1 MNSAHVDFIAQ
12 TWCLQVHAK
21 YWEKTEIRLT
31 ELVTRLITSIFLSGI
46 PILCKFPRG
55 LHRTLLFQNPV
66 NLYSI
71 LYHLYIISSVLPIVF
86 IFLRALWYLMS
97 FNTNFLQSSVHTG
110 ISAFIL
116 HPLFVCVKKKGN
128 LDTPRR
134 LWYLKET
141 WLFFFFKAY
150 PFQSCTYGFLQSCLI
165 FFQRLLKKRFSVKY
179 FKSFKEWLTCSSS
192 KYEFQ
197 F

>member
-1 MNSAHVDFIAQ
+1 MHSLYCSVNSAHVDFIAQ

-141 WLFFFFKAY
+141 WLFFFLKPILFKAVRMVFFN
-150 PFQSCTYGFLQSCLI
+150 PVSSFSKGCL
-165 FFQRLLKKRFSVKY
+165 KRDLV
-179 FKSFKEWLTCSSS
+179 
-192 KYEFQ
+192 
-197 F
+197 